1 MALLSEETTWAYS
14 DYLPVLLEKK
24 IDIIQWHLPEIKEV
38 LNRWF
43 NSEY

>member
-1 MALLSEETTWAYS
+1 
-14 DYLPVLLEKK
+14 LLEKK
-24 IDIIQWHLPEIKEV
+24 IEIMQRHMPEIKEV